1 MSAIRIT
8 GTLGRDAEL
17 RFATDGSAWLIL
29 EIHQAGAGLAVQAR
43 RRVGGGEAGAVAA
56 RNSAAHLRKGTR
68 VTVHAGGYDIEHLP
82 TPHLVLSRVDMI
94 EHQPIAPRHEP
105 RDATETPQPQ

>member
-17 RFATDGSAWLIL
+17 RFSTDGV
-29 EIHQAGAGLAVQAR
+29 AVQAV

-68 VTVHAGGYDIEHLP
+68 VTVHAGAYDVEHLP
-82 TPHLVLSRVDMI
+82 TPHLVLRRVDMI
-94 EHQPIAPRHEP
+94 EHQPSAPRHEP
-105 RDATETPQPQ
+105 RDAIEITQPQT

>member
-29 EIHQAGAGLAVQAR
+29 EIHQAGAGL
-43 RRVGGGEAGAVAA
+43 
-56 RNSAAHLRKGTR
+56 
-68 VTVHAGGYDIEHLP
+68 
-82 TPHLVLSRVDMI
+82 VDF
-94 EHQPIAPRHEP
+94 
-105 RDATETPQPQ
+105 